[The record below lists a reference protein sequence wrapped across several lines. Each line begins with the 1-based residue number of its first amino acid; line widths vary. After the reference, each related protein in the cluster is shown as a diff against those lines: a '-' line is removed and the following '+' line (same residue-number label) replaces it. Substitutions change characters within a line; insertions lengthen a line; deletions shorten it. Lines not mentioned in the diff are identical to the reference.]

1 MYKHVSCWNGFI
13 LHIERVQWL
22 LVHARTGPRLIHWT
36 IHTYAYMALT
46 SSVVTALTSSMV
58 TMMYKAIHTSS
69 YIAVTVL
76 LTVGA
81 DIGGFMLTRMVIQT
95 PIIGLD

>member
-1 MYKHVSCWNGFI
+1 M
-13 LHIERVQWL
+13 
-22 LVHARTGPRLIHWT
+22 
-36 IHTYAYMALT
+36 
-46 SSVVTALTSSMV
+46 VTALTSSMV

>member
-1 MYKHVSCWNGFI
+1 MYKHLSCWNGFI
-13 LHIERVQWL
+13 LHIERVQWS
-22 LVHARTGPRLIHWT
+22 LVHARTGPRLTHWT
-36 IHTYAYMALT
+36 IHTYAYM
-46 SSVVTALTSSMV
+46 ALTSSMV

-81 DIGGFMLTRMVIQT
+81 DIGGLCLQGWLYRDPHNRV
-95 PIIGLD
+95 GLKL

>member
-22 LVHARTGPRLIHWT
+22 LVHARTGPRLTHWT
-36 IHTYAYMALT
+36 IHTYAYMT
-46 SSVVTALTSSMV
+46 LTSSMV

-69 YIAVTVL
+69 YTADSRGRYRGVYAYKDGCTDPPNR
-76 LTVGA
+76 VG
-81 DIGGFMLTRMVIQT
+81 LK
-95 PIIGLD
+95 L